1 LAQEG
6 KKSIDANYLFSD
18 LIKVYEVNNESSQ
31 DLKTFSSDI
40 PQEIFSD
47 DEKIINLTANDFASV
62 DNLIQQI
69 LTNDANIDVSKTD
82 YNFPEAEITKEKFIV
97 DKEKLLSILA
107 IFFQNQ
113 NIKSTDLV
121 KEKIENED
129 NLSITFKNK
138 LDKIS
143 VSISPIK
150 VEPQIDSE
158 KKPNDFLFV
167 NKILVDSLLPET
179 QNEQSSDGM
188 IRKLDVEK
196 SVEKKEEP
204 IDLINDEIEEKN
216 IVNQSTHG
224 ENDSLTK
231 NTFINVD
238 KNPLE
243 FAKNLVNAI
252 DEPIDSKLIQTGS
265 DEHITNTFYKV
276 ELIKIYDKQKY
287 IPSIDSNDADSF
299 LQKELNFKFVDEV
312 VTKPI
317 KDSSKI
323 ELNNSDNL
331 KQEEVIIQKTNNE
344 SLENVSESYNS
355 LSLKDIYDDLTDEE
369 KSVFRKFEESNEIKK
384 VVYSSNKIEKE
395 KVADFVKTKTITEN
409 KDATQGIEI
418 PKAETKV
425 AFDKKPT
432 INSEQK
438 VATEEIQEFDEVND
452 NLKLKVENQNGKGN
466 KLDDVS
472 LPTDEKI
479 NSDKV
484 EIKVNLSQS
493 KQQTDKI
500 DQEKPKIESVQLKNN
515 VAEEKDNNAK
525 PSVTA
530 KENNSVT
537 KEQTSKENNS
547 GNQFEELTSVS
558 EKVFVKVS
566 SSPNIKVLKSIET
579 ETNNQNNTTNDFEVK
594 ENHSDKINQHK
605 AEVETN
611 IADETNPSIKAE
623 SKQAENS
630 SNEKKVTINSE
641 QKVAT
646 EEIQE
651 FDEVNYNQKLK
662 VENQNGKGNKLD
674 GINLSTDE
682 KINSDKVEIK
692 VNFSQSK
699 QQTDKIDQEKPKIET
714 VQLKNNFVEEKDNNA
729 KPSITSKENNSIT
742 KEQTSKENNS
752 VNQFEELTSV
762 SEKVLVKVSSSPN
775 IKVLKIIETETN
787 NQNNTTNDFEVKEN
801 HSDKINQHKAEVETI
816 IANENNPS
824 IKVESKQAENSSID
838 KKVEIKTAESKIQVA
853 DEKQNS
859 TSDKHYSENKNN
871 FESSKNNFA
880 KNDFSQLNISG
891 NMDFEKLKLPVEQ
904 KSFFESTKPLTQNEI
919 IPEFSKF
926 IQLGEKQSISF
937 QLTPENLGK
946 VNLIVDL
953 VDNVVTTKIE
963 VENEQVK
970 QFIQSNL
977 DQLKNNL
984 QSNGIQLSNINISLA
999 DYSQKQ
1005 NGKIVAEKKKYNSKI
1020 SREEEKVEEVNLHKA
1035 TKKMGYNTYE
1045 FLA

>member
-1 LAQEG
+1 MNLSTFFFDKLSRTDSNLAQEG

-31 DLKTFSSDI
+31 DLKIFPSNI
-40 PQEIFSD
+40 PQEIFPE

-62 DNLIQQI
+62 DSLIQQI
-69 LTNDANIDVSKTD
+69 LTNNANIDVSKTE
-82 YNFPEAEITKEKFIV
+82 YNFPEAEISKEKFIV

-121 KEKIENED
+121 KEKIENK
-129 NLSITFKNK
+129 LSITFKNK

-158 KKPNDFLFV
+158 EKPNDFLFV
-167 NKILVDSLLPET
+167 SKILVDSLLPET
-179 QNEQSSDGM
+179 QNKQSSDGK

-196 SVEKKEEP
+196 SVEKKEDS

-231 NTFINVD
+231 NTFINID
-238 KNPLE
+238 KNPFE

-252 DEPIDSKLIQTGS
+252 YEPIDSKLIQTGS

-287 IPSIDSNDADSF
+287 VPSIDSNGADSF

-312 VTKPI
+312 VTKPN
-317 KDSSKI
+317 KDSLKI

-344 SLENVSESYNS
+344 SLEDVSESNNS

-384 VVYSSNKIEKE
+384 VVYSSNKVEKE
-395 KVADFVKTKTITEN
+395 KIADFIKTKTATEN
-409 KDATQGIEI
+409 KDVTQGIEI

-425 AFDKKPT
+425 AFDKKTT

-438 VATEEIQEFDEVND
+438 VAMEEIQEFDEAND
-452 NLKLKVENQNGKGN
+452 NLKSKVENQNGNGNGN
-466 KLDDVS
+466 KLDDVN

-484 EIKVNLSQS
+484 EVNFSQS
-493 KQQTDKI
+493 KQQADKI
-500 DQEKPKIESVQLKNN
+500 GQEKSQIETAQLKNN
-515 VAEEKDNNAK
+515 VVEEKDNNTK
-525 PSVTA
+525 PSYTA
-530 KENNSVT
+530 KENNRVT
-537 KEQTSKENNS
+537 KEQTSIENNS
-547 GNQFEELTSVS
+547 TNQFEELSSVS

-566 SSPNIKVLKSIET
+566 TSPNIKVVKSIET
-579 ETNNQNNTTNDFEVK
+579 ETNNQIINTKDFEVK
-594 ENHSDKINQHK
+594 ENYSGKFNQHK
-605 AEVETN
+605 TEVEKN
-611 IADETNPSIKAE
+611 IFNENNTSIKVD

-630 SNEKKVTINSE
+630 LN
-641 QKVAT
+641 
-646 EEIQE
+646 
-651 FDEVNYNQKLK
+651 
-662 VENQNGKGNKLD
+662 
-674 GINLSTDE
+674 
-682 KINSDKVEIK
+682 
-692 VNFSQSK
+692 
-699 QQTDKIDQEKPKIET
+699 
-714 VQLKNNFVEEKDNNA
+714 
-729 KPSITSKENNSIT
+729 
-742 KEQTSKENNS
+742 
-752 VNQFEELTSV
+752 
-762 SEKVLVKVSSSPN
+762 
-775 IKVLKIIETETN
+775 
-787 NQNNTTNDFEVKEN
+787 
-801 HSDKINQHKAEVETI
+801 
-816 IANENNPS
+816 
-824 IKVESKQAENSSID
+824 D
-838 KKVEIKTAESKIQVA
+838 KKVEIKTAESKVQVT
-853 DEKQNS
+853 DEKQNA
-859 TSDKHYSENKNN
+859 TSDKNYSENKNN

-880 KNDFSQLNISG
+880 KHDFSQLNISG

-904 KSFFESTKPLTQNEI
+904 KSFFESTKALTQNEI

-977 DQLKNNL
+977 EQLKNNL
-984 QSNGIQLSNINISLA
+984 QSNGIHLSNINISLA

-1005 NGKIVAEKKKYNSKI
+1005 NGKVVVEKKKYNSKI

>member
-1 LAQEG
+1 MNLSTFFFDKLSRTDSNLAQEG

-62 DNLIQQI
+62 DNLIKQI

-82 YNFPEAEITKEKFIV
+82 YNFSEAEITKEKFIV
-97 DKEKLLSILA
+97 DKEKLLNILA

-121 KEKIENED
+121 KENIENAD

-158 KKPNDFLFV
+158 EKPNDFLFV
-167 NKILVDSLLPET
+167 NKILIDSLLPET

-252 DEPIDSKLIQTGS
+252 DEPLDSKLIQTGS

-287 IPSIDSNDADSF
+287 VPSIDSSGADLF
-299 LQKELNFKFVDEV
+299 YEKELNFKFVDEV

-344 SLENVSESYNS
+344 SFENVSESNNS

-466 KLDDVS
+466 KLDGVNLS
-472 LPTDEKI
+472 TDEKI

-484 EIKVNLSQS
+484 EIKVNFSQS
-493 KQQTDKI
+493 KQQADKI
-500 DQEKPKIESVQLKNN
+500 GQEKSQIETVQLKNN
-515 VAEEKDNNAK
+515 FVEEKDNNIK

-537 KEQTSKENNS
+537 KEQTNKENNS
-547 GNQFEELTSVS
+547 VSQFEELTSVS

-579 ETNNQNNTTNDFEVK
+579 ETNNQNDPSNDFEVK

-605 AEVETN
+605 DVEENLAKETN
-611 IADETNPSIKAE
+611 TS
-623 SKQAENS
+623 
-630 SNEKKVTINSE
+630 
-641 QKVAT
+641 
-646 EEIQE
+646 
-651 FDEVNYNQKLK
+651 
-662 VENQNGKGNKLD
+662 
-674 GINLSTDE
+674 
-682 KINSDKVEIK
+682 VEI
-692 VNFSQSK
+692 
-699 QQTDKIDQEKPKIET
+699 
-714 VQLKNNFVEEKDNNA
+714 
-729 KPSITSKENNSIT
+729 
-742 KEQTSKENNS
+742 
-752 VNQFEELTSV
+752 
-762 SEKVLVKVSSSPN
+762 
-775 IKVLKIIETETN
+775 
-787 NQNNTTNDFEVKEN
+787 
-801 HSDKINQHKAEVETI
+801 
-816 IANENNPS
+816 
-824 IKVESKQAENSSID
+824 ESKQAENSSID
-838 KKVEIKTAESKIQVA
+838 KKVEIKTTESKIQVA

-1005 NGKIVAEKKKYNSKI
+1005 NGKVVAEKKKYNSKI

>member
-1 LAQEG
+1 MNLSTFFFDKLSRTDSNLAQEG

-82 YNFPEAEITKEKFIV
+82 YNFSEAEITKEKFII
-97 DKEKLLSILA
+97 DKEKLLNILA

-121 KEKIENED
+121 KEKIENAD

-158 KKPNDFLFV
+158 EKPNDFLFV

-188 IRKLDVEK
+188 IRKVDVGK

-216 IVNQSTHG
+216 IINQSTHG

-287 IPSIDSNDADSF
+287 VPSIDSNGADLF
-299 LQKELNFKFVDEV
+299 YEKELNFKFVDEV
-312 VTKPI
+312 VTIPI

-323 ELNNSDNL
+323 ELNNPDNL

-418 PKAETKV
+418 PKAATKI
-425 AFDKKPT
+425 AFDKKTT

-438 VATEEIQEFDEVND
+438 VATEEIQEFKEVND
-452 NLKLKVENQNGKGN
+452 NQKLKVENQNGKGN
-466 KLDDVS
+466 KLDDAN
-472 LPTDEKI
+472 LPTEEKI

-484 EIKVNLSQS
+484 EIKVNFSQS
-493 KQQTDKI
+493 KQQADKNG
-500 DQEKPKIESVQLKNN
+500 QEKSQIETVQLKNN
-515 VAEEKDNNAK
+515 VVEEKDNNAK
-525 PSVTA
+525 PSVIA

-611 IADETNPSIKAE
+611 IANETNPSIKA
-623 SKQAENS
+623 
-630 SNEKKVTINSE
+630 
-641 QKVAT
+641 
-646 EEIQE
+646 
-651 FDEVNYNQKLK
+651 
-662 VENQNGKGNKLD
+662 
-674 GINLSTDE
+674 
-682 KINSDKVEIK
+682 
-692 VNFSQSK
+692 
-699 QQTDKIDQEKPKIET
+699 
-714 VQLKNNFVEEKDNNA
+714 
-729 KPSITSKENNSIT
+729 
-742 KEQTSKENNS
+742 
-752 VNQFEELTSV
+752 
-762 SEKVLVKVSSSPN
+762 
-775 IKVLKIIETETN
+775 
-787 NQNNTTNDFEVKEN
+787 
-801 HSDKINQHKAEVETI
+801 
-816 IANENNPS
+816 
-824 IKVESKQAENSSID
+824 ESKQAENSSID
-838 KKVEIKTAESKIQVA
+838 KKVEIKTAESKVQVA

-891 NMDFEKLKLPVEQ
+891 KMDFEKLKLPVEQ

-1005 NGKIVAEKKKYNSKI
+1005 NGKVIAEKKKYNSKI

>member
-1 LAQEG
+1 MNLNTFFFDKLSRTDSNLAQEG

-69 LTNDANIDVSKTD
+69 LTNDANIDDSKTD

-121 KEKIENED
+121 KEKIENGD

-158 KKPNDFLFV
+158 EKPNDFLFAS
-167 NKILVDSLLPET
+167 KILVDSLLPET
-179 QNEQSSDGM
+179 QNEQSSDGKV
-188 IRKLDVEK
+188 RKLEVKK
-196 SVEKKEEP
+196 SVEKK
-204 IDLINDEIEEKN
+204 
-216 IVNQSTHG
+216 
-224 ENDSLTK
+224 
-231 NTFINVD
+231 
-238 KNPLE
+238 
-243 FAKNLVNAI
+243 

-299 LQKELNFKFVDEV
+299 LQKELNFKFVDEM

-384 VVYSSNKIEKE
+384 VVYSSNNVDKGKNTDFIE
-395 KVADFVKTKTITEN
+395 AKTTTEN
-409 KDATQGIEI
+409 KN
-418 PKAETKV
+418 V
-425 AFDKKPT
+425 
-432 INSEQK
+432 N
-438 VATEEIQEFDEVND
+438 QEN
-452 NLKLKVENQNGKGN
+452 
-466 KLDDVS
+466 
-472 LPTDEKI
+472 
-479 NSDKV
+479 
-484 EIKVNLSQS
+484 
-493 KQQTDKI
+493 
-500 DQEKPKIESVQLKNN
+500 
-515 VAEEKDNNAK
+515 
-525 PSVTA
+525 
-530 KENNSVT
+530 ENNS
-537 KEQTSKENNS
+537 E
-547 GNQFEELTSVS
+547 NQFEELSSIS

-579 ETNNQNNTTNDFEVK
+579 ETNNQN
-594 ENHSDKINQHK
+594 
-605 AEVETN
+605 
-611 IADETNPSIKAE
+611 
-623 SKQAENS
+623 
-630 SNEKKVTINSE
+630 
-641 QKVAT
+641 
-646 EEIQE
+646 
-651 FDEVNYNQKLK
+651 
-662 VENQNGKGNKLD
+662 
-674 GINLSTDE
+674 
-682 KINSDKVEIK
+682 
-692 VNFSQSK
+692 
-699 QQTDKIDQEKPKIET
+699 DQR
-714 VQLKNNFVEEKDNNA
+714 
-729 KPSITSKENNSIT
+729 
-742 KEQTSKENNS
+742 
-752 VNQFEELTSV
+752 
-762 SEKVLVKVSSSPN
+762 
-775 IKVLKIIETETN
+775 
-787 NQNNTTNDFEVKEN
+787 NDFEVKEN

-838 KKVEIKTAESKIQVA
+838 KKVEIRTTESKVQVA

-880 KNDFSQLNISG
+880 KNDFSQLNISD

-1005 NGKIVAEKKKYNSKI
+1005 NGKVVAEKKKYNSKI

>member
-1 LAQEG
+1 MNLSTFFFDKLSRTDSNLAQEG

-69 LTNDANIDVSKTD
+69 LKNDANIDVSKTD

-121 KEKIENED
+121 KEKIENGD

-158 KKPNDFLFV
+158 EKPNDFLFAS
-167 NKILVDSLLPET
+167 KILVDSLLPET

-243 FAKNLVNAI
+243 FAKNWVNAI

-287 IPSIDSNDADSF
+287 VPSIDSNNADSF
-299 LQKELNFKFVDEV
+299 LQKELNFKFVDEM

-355 LSLKDIYDDLTDEE
+355 LSLKDIYDDLTHEE

-395 KVADFVKTKTITEN
+395 KVTDLIKTKTITEN

-438 VATEEIQEFDEVND
+438 IATEETQKFDEVND
-452 NLKLKVENQNGKGN
+452 NLKLKVENSIGKRN
-466 KLDDVS
+466 KLDDVNLS
-472 LPTDEKI
+472 TDEKI

-493 KQQTDKI
+493 KQQADKNG
-500 DQEKPKIESVQLKNN
+500 QEKSQIETVQLKNN
-515 VAEEKDNNAK
+515 VVEEKDNNAK

-537 KEQTSKENNS
+537 KEQTNKENNS
-547 GNQFEELTSVS
+547 VSQFEELTSVS

-579 ETNNQNNTTNDFEVK
+579 ETNNQINTTN
-594 ENHSDKINQHK
+594 N
-605 AEVETN
+605 
-611 IADETNPSIKAE
+611 
-623 SKQAENS
+623 
-630 SNEKKVTINSE
+630 
-641 QKVAT
+641 
-646 EEIQE
+646 
-651 FDEVNYNQKLK
+651 
-662 VENQNGKGNKLD
+662 
-674 GINLSTDE
+674 
-682 KINSDKVEIK
+682 
-692 VNFSQSK
+692 
-699 QQTDKIDQEKPKIET
+699 
-714 VQLKNNFVEEKDNNA
+714 
-729 KPSITSKENNSIT
+729 
-742 KEQTSKENNS
+742 
-752 VNQFEELTSV
+752 
-762 SEKVLVKVSSSPN
+762 
-775 IKVLKIIETETN
+775 
-787 NQNNTTNDFEVKEN
+787 FEVKEN

-824 IKVESKQAENSSID
+824 IKAESKQAENSSID

-904 KSFFESTKPLTQNEI
+904 KSFFESTKTLTQNEI

-1005 NGKIVAEKKKYNSKI
+1005 NGKVIAEKKKYNSKI

>member
-1 LAQEG
+1 MNLSTFFFDKLSRTDSNLAQEG

-62 DNLIQQI
+62 DNLIQRI
-69 LTNDANIDVSKTD
+69 LTNDANIDDSKTD

-121 KEKIENED
+121 KEKIENGD

-158 KKPNDFLFV
+158 EKPNDFLFAS
-167 NKILVDSLLPET
+167 KILVDSLLPET
-179 QNEQSSDGM
+179 QNEQSSDGKV
-188 IRKLDVEK
+188 RKLEVKK
-196 SVEKKEEP
+196 SVEKK
-204 IDLINDEIEEKN
+204 
-216 IVNQSTHG
+216 
-224 ENDSLTK
+224 
-231 NTFINVD
+231 
-238 KNPLE
+238 
-243 FAKNLVNAI
+243 

-317 KDSSKI
+317 KDSLKI

-331 KQEEVIIQKTNNE
+331 KQEEVIIQKINNE
-344 SLENVSESYNS
+344 SLENVSESNNS

-425 AFDKKPT
+425 AFDKKTT

-452 NLKLKVENQNGKGN
+452 NL
-466 KLDDVS
+466 
-472 LPTDEKI
+472 
-479 NSDKV
+479 
-484 EIKVNLSQS
+484 
-493 KQQTDKI
+493 
-500 DQEKPKIESVQLKNN
+500 
-515 VAEEKDNNAK
+515 
-525 PSVTA
+525 
-530 KENNSVT
+530 
-537 KEQTSKENNS
+537 
-547 GNQFEELTSVS
+547 
-558 EKVFVKVS
+558 
-566 SSPNIKVLKSIET
+566 
-579 ETNNQNNTTNDFEVK
+579 
-594 ENHSDKINQHK
+594 
-605 AEVETN
+605 
-611 IADETNPSIKAE
+611 
-623 SKQAENS
+623 
-630 SNEKKVTINSE
+630 
-641 QKVAT
+641 
-646 EEIQE
+646 
-651 FDEVNYNQKLK
+651 KLK

-699 QQTDKIDQEKPKIET
+699 QQADKIGQEKPKIET
-714 VQLKNNFVEEKDNNA
+714 VQLKNNVVEEKDNNA

-762 SEKVLVKVSSSPN
+762 SEKVLVKVSTSPN
-775 IKVLKIIETETN
+775 IKVVKSIETETDN
-787 NQNNTTNDFEVKEN
+787 RIINTKDFEVKEN
-801 HSDKINQHKAEVETI
+801 YSGKFNQHKTEVETI

-824 IKVESKQAENSSID
+824 IKAESKQAENSSID

-1005 NGKIVAEKKKYNSKI
+1005 NGKVVAEKKKYNSKI